1 MRVHK
6 FLQIATYAPEGYNFT
21 CCTDESYEWMN
32 NDPTYKFVETTVI
45 EMNDHQEWLAE
56 KGVEKAAEM
65 EQEAIMELAKKQNAI
80 ADFKSKFLLIGS
92 DS

>member
-6 FLQIATYAPEGYNFT
+6 FLQVSEYAQQGYNFT
-21 CCTDESYEWMN
+21 CCTDESYEWMVN
-32 NDPTYKFVETTVI
+32 SADYKFVETTEI
-45 EMNDHQEWLAE
+45 DIDEHQEWLAE
-56 KGVEKAAEM
+56 KGIEKAAEM
-65 EQEAIMELAKKQNAI
+65 EQESIVDLAKKQNAI